1 MTQPTSLV
9 WLPGLLCDGTLFEEV
24 NRALPSW
31 VEPSCPTLASL
42 PSMEQ
47 LAQKGSRVLH
57 RRHVHR
63 SLWSG
68 R

>member
-47 LAQKGSRVLH
+47 
-57 RRHVHR
+57 
-63 SLWSG
+63 
-68 R
+68 